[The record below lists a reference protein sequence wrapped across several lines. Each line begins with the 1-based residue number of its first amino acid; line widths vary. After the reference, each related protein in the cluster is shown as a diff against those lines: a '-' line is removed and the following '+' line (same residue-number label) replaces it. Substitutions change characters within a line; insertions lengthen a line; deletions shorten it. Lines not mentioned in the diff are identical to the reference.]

1 MWRKDVNIVFFPVFL
16 LSFVIGTA
24 YISYIIYAY
33 FDRIDATACA
43 ATVGW
48 PERTGT
54 PETLGLAEKELQT
67 LSEMWEAAEAAEGS
81 ESKDAAGAEATDGI
95 ISSGIATRPRC
106 NIRMLVWI

>member
-1 MWRKDVNIVFFPVFL
+1 MIH
-16 LSFVIGTA
+16 VIHIHT
-24 YISYIIYAY
+24 SYTL

-54 PETLGLAEKELQT
+54 LGLAEKELQT
-67 LSEMWEAAEAAEGS
+67 LSEMWAEAAEAAEGS

-95 ISSGIATRPRC
+95 ISSGIAMAT
-106 NIRMLVWI
+106 L